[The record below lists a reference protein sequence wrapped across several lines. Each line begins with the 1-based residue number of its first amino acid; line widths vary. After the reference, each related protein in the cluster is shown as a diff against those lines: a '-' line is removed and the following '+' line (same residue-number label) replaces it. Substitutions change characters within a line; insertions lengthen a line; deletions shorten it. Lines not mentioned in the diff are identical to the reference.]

1 MFVSAVACVCVHYS
15 GVLHVCM
22 YTMLDSTTRQFPL
35 FFNNTRFSLFKNLRS
50 YSNFLDI
57 KLTVWYNTLDMQNV
71 VRHYVCETVIANS
84 SELDIGR
91 I

>member
-22 YTMLDSTTRQFPL
+22 YTMLDSTTR
-35 FFNNTRFSLFKNLRS
+35 RFSLFSNNTRYSLLKNLIS
-50 YSNFLDI
+50 YSDFLDI

-71 VRHYVCETVIANS
+71 VRHYVCETVIATS
-84 SELDIGR
+84 SKLDIGR
-91 I
+91 M